1 MSAGVA
7 ALAQIYGTGPFG
19 GNWERLR
26 LMQQRGRSM
35 RDTVRVDWM
44 GVVAVLMTA
53 VAFAI
58 VMIAVVVAVIGG
70 GL

>member
-1 MSAGVA
+1 
-7 ALAQIYGTGPFG
+7 
-19 GNWERLR
+19 
-26 LMQQRGRSM
+26 MQQRGRSM

-58 VMIAVVVAVIGG
+58 VMITVVTVIGG